1 MKNFVVEYLVIPVL
15 TVYEVIRGCVIGIKL
30 GWLWGMGKISEEEV
44 NDRIHRFLYG
54 GEE

>member
-30 GWLWGMGKISEEEV
+30 GWLWGMGKISEEEFY
-44 NDRIHRFLYG
+44 DRIRKYVYG
-54 GEE
+54 DEE

>member
-1 MKNFVVEYLVIPVL
+1 MKIFVMEYLVLPVL
-15 TVYEVIRGCVIGIKL
+15 TVCAVIQGFFIGIKL
-30 GWLWGMGKISEEEV
+30 GVLLGFGKISEEEV

>member
-30 GWLWGMGKISEEEV
+30 GWLWGMGKSEEEFY
-44 NDRIHRFLYG
+44 DRIRKYVYG
-54 GEE
+54 DEE